1 MPCDGVVGDAE
12 SALVVRLGKRM
23 STQSWC
29 HVPSVFAKNTL
40 FPFFANA
47 HLADFETEG
56 AQQAGPN
63 SQG

>member
-12 SALVVRLGKRM
+12 SALVVRLA
-23 STQSWC
+23 SD
-29 HVPSVFAKNTL
+29 VPSVFAKNTL